1 METTVKY
8 SFGFRAIVAAI
19 NLFHITSGHGFLI
32 RNMLGILLND
42 HRDPPSPSSM
52 VPW

>member
-19 NLFHITSGHGFLI
+19 NLFHINFRTWVP
-32 RNMLGILLND
+32 NTEYA
-42 HRDPPSPSSM
+42 RDSTP
-52 VPW
+52 